1 MTDLLGLGLLRPVSK
16 SGKLG
21 ETALGDWSVWSVVE
35 SCAKEIGVNDF
46 GPHDL
51 RRTCAKLCRKAGG
64 EPSMIDGVYDY
75 RGGHHVSHSE
85 IWWRSW
91 TADIQSGAWRSAEA
105 ALLRI

>member
-51 RRTCAKLCRKAGG
+51 PRTCAKLCRKAG
-64 EPSMIDGVYDY
+64 
-75 RGGHHVSHSE
+75 
-85 IWWRSW
+85 
-91 TADIQSGAWRSAEA
+91 EA
-105 ALLRI
+105 LEQIKFLLGCSFRL